1 MATSYKGM
9 LKLGLPGK
17 RKTTERVR
25 DYSKEAHGEEGW
37 CDKRGYWRKDVM
49 MTDYLLW

>member
-1 MATSYKGM
+1 M

-25 DYSKEAHGEEGW
+25 DYSEEAHAEEGW
-37 CDKRGYWRKDVM
+37 CDKQGYWGKDVM